1 MQDTNK
7 RCISGNDVYQDG
19 YQTQT
24 MSLFPP
30 SVIQLGYFHHAIAA
44 IDYVPTLGVLLSC
57 VKLSPLKLLKYVVVE
72 YYCDC
77 IKPILLEFYNKIGA
91 AIHFFDRVC
100 VILMKVIYG
109 QNMNFKSFTKKSR
122 ISISTNSSN

>member
-1 MQDTNK
+1 MQFAK
-7 RCISGNDVYQDG
+7 KCYISGNAVYQDG

-24 MSLFPP
+24 MSLFPS
-30 SVIQLGYFHHAIAA
+30 SVIQLGYVYNAIAD

-57 VKLSPLKLLKYVVVE
+57 VEILPLKLLKYVVVE